1 MDMKLEVVVV
11 PVSDVD
17 RAKDFYQAL
26 GWRLDAD
33 FVTAPDFRVIQMTPP
48 GSACDGNSWFVQE
61 VTTRLPGRAT
71 SALAAYDSVAGLAGA
86 LRRAAA
92 AHGKHEEETGQP
104 DPDWPDWYAQ
114 YMADESAG
122 QMRGE
127 GEAGGA

>member
-48 GSACDGNSWFVQE
+48 ALACDGNNHRRQPANRGGIAMNQGRSA
-61 VTTRLPGRAT
+61 TRAQSGANGCAVPCPGP
-71 SALAAYDSVAGLAGA
+71 AAS
-86 LRRAAA
+86 
-92 AHGKHEEETGQP
+92 
-104 DPDWPDWYAQ
+104 
-114 YMADESAG
+114 
-122 QMRGE
+122 
-127 GEAGGA
+127 

>member
-1 MDMKLEVVVV
+1 
-11 PVSDVD
+11 
-17 RAKDFYQAL
+17 
-26 GWRLDAD
+26 
-33 FVTAPDFRVIQMTPP
+33 
-48 GSACDGNSWFVQE
+48 
-61 VTTRLPGRAT
+61 
-71 SALAAYDSVAGLAGA
+71 VAGLAGA
-86 LRRAAA
+86 LCRAAA